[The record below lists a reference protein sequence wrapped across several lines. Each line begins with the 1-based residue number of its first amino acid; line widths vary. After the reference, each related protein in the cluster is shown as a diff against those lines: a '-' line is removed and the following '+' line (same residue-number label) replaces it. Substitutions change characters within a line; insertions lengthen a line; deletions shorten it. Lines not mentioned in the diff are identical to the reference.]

1 MTQGELAAVQAHLR
15 KLFANQRIALVAPSR
30 RNASIEMRIGEEF
43 VGTVH
48 RDEEDGDVS
57 YSISIVVLAED
68 LAQMN

>member
-1 MTQGELAAVQAHLR
+1 M
-15 KLFANQRIALVAPSR
+15 APTR
-30 RNASIEMRIGEEF
+30 RNASVEMRIGEEF

-48 RDEEDGDVS
+48 KDEEDGDVS

>member
-1 MTQGELAAVQAHLR
+1 MTQAELAAVQAHLR
-15 KLFANQRIALVAPSR
+15 RLFANQRITLLAPQR
-30 RNASIEMRIGEEF
+30 RNASVEMRVGEEF

-68 LAQMN
+68 LSQMN